1 MNKNITDPCIFN
13 PSGKRHLTVTVYVDD
28 LMILSDNVRTTDWL
42 LTELTTT
49 YDQLKIT
56 LGINHNHLRMVF
68 DLSEPP
74 FILINQRRMIEDI
87 ISSTKTSV
95 KTATDTN
102 SSFRSMFPPRT
113 PAAPYLFDINTDSDL
128 LPESLQVI
136 FHSTV
141 AKLISISTRARQD
154 LLTTISLLSKKV
166 LHPTQEDWKK

>member
-1 MNKNITDPCIFN
+1 
-13 PSGKRHLTVTVYVDD
+13 
-28 LMILSDNVRTTDWL
+28 
-42 LTELTTT
+42 
-49 YDQLKIT
+49 
-56 LGINHNHLRMVF
+56 MVF

-113 PAAPYLFDINTDSDL
+113 PAAPYLFDVNTDSDL

-136 FHSTV
+136 FYSTV

-154 LLTTISLLSKKV
+154 LLTTISLLSKRV